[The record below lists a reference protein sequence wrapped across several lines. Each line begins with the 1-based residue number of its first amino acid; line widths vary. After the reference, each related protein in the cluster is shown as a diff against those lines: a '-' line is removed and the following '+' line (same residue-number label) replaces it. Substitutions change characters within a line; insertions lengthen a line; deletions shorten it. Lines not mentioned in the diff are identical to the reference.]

1 MKTQYLKSYAK
12 INLFL
17 KVGKKIKK
25 QNLHNIQSL
34 IFLINLFDVIKIKQI
49 NYHKDVIKFF
59 GKFKGNVSKLDNTIS
74 KSMKLLREKGFIKR
88 NDKYSIEIKK
98 NIPVFSGFGGGS
110 SNAATIIKFFSK
122 NKKLS
127 SKNVDYFSKKIGSDF
142 RIFFKSRQIF
152 QKNLTKI
159 IDLVKKHQF
168 YFVLIY
174 PFFECST
181 KTIYSNLKDFE
192 QIKSKSSFLNASKT
206 KIIDNLKSDKNSL
219 EKVVISKFPIIKK
232 ILLELKFTKGC
243 QFSRLTGSGS
253 ACFGVFLT
261 KRSADLGLRKIKKKF
276 PKFWCVSGKTI

>member
-110 SNAATIIKFFSK
+110 SNAATIIKFLLGGAYRVYLISRTFF
-122 NKKLS
+122 LFLILDLFCTLQTS
-127 SKNVDYFSKKIGSDF
+127 S
-142 RIFFKSRQIF
+142 Q
-152 QKNLTKI
+152 
-159 IDLVKKHQF
+159 
-168 YFVLIY
+168 
-174 PFFECST
+174 
-181 KTIYSNLKDFE
+181 
-192 QIKSKSSFLNASKT
+192 
-206 KIIDNLKSDKNSL
+206 DNLSKRV
-219 EKVVISKFPIIKK
+219 KV
-232 ILLELKFTKGC
+232 
-243 QFSRLTGSGS
+243 
-253 ACFGVFLT
+253 
-261 KRSADLGLRKIKKKF
+261 
-276 PKFWCVSGKTI
+276 